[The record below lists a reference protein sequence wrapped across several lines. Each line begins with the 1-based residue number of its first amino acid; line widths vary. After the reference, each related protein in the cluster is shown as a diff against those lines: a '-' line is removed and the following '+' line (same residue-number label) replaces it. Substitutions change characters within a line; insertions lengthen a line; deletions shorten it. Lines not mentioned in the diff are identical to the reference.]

1 MWLTIDVVCGAGSRG
16 YHVKVMS
23 TRTLSKLNK
32 FVDRTQPE
40 AIVIDSHVAR
50 EELVGFLGG
59 WIFGGQLVS
68 FLCAGYLVN
77 RQGHAFPGAIIW

>member
-1 MWLTIDVVCGAGSRG
+1 LTIDVVCGAGSRG

-32 FVDRTQPE
+32 LVDRTQPE

-59 WIFGGQLVS
+59 WVFGGPLTKA
-68 FLCAGYLVN
+68 C
-77 RQGHAFPGAIIW
+77 PI